1 VYDLVFIEHLSLKV
15 NSIFEGT
22 VLLHLYAGAL
32 ARRLSPSEPMRPIP
46 TLYIPVPSPFPV
58 LEAFIADTAK
68 RYNLDL
74 FLCKPPNERVESV
87 ATPPIA
93 PTQSNGNL
101 DGNTGVDQTQIPR
114 ALAVGKAKGGE
125 GMRQAL
131 DIYKT
136 RFPNI
141 SAILVGTRR
150 SDPHGGV
157 CVSILRIEML
167 IFILCKLRYHTEI

>member
-1 VYDLVFIEHLSLKV
+1 
-15 NSIFEGT
+15 
-22 VLLHLYAGAL
+22 
-32 ARRLSPSEPMRPIP
+32 MRPIP

-58 LEAFIADTAK
+58 LETFIADTAR
-68 RYNLDL
+68 RYSLDL
-74 FLCKPPNERVESV
+74 FLCKPLNERAESV
-87 ATPPIA
+87 AIPPPA
-93 PTQSNGNL
+93 PAQDHGILNVNAT
-101 DGNTGVDQTQIPR
+101 VDQTQRPR
-114 ALAVGKAKGGE
+114 AVAKAKGGE

-157 CVSILRIEML
+157 CLSHLGIEMPMF
-167 IFILCKLRYHTEI
+167 IFYKLSYHIEI